1 MELRVLRYFLAVAR
15 EENISRAA
23 EALHTAQPSL
33 SRQLRELEKELGKT
47 LFLRGR
53 RRITL
58 TEDGMLLRK
67 RAEEIIDLVDKT
79 TGELTIGE
87 GAVTGDVYIGA
98 GESYA
103 VRFLTSAA
111 KRMQNL
117 YPEVHFHLSSGDAI
131 DVTEQ
136 LDKGLID
143 FGLLFHPV
151 DMSKYHSITIPA
163 VDTWGVFMRRDDP
176 LAKEDS
182 VSLRQLWDK
191 PLIVSRQVHRLGRLE
206 NWFQQAPVPPN
217 VVATYS
223 LAFNGSLMAE
233 DGLGYMLCLDKIIQV
248 GEGRDLCFRPLSPTM
263 ENTISVVWKK
273 HQIFSKA
280 AETFLEVL
288 REELAEG
295 KGEIGK
301 GAKDSLLDVREKK
314 IR

>member
-117 YPEVHFHLSSGDAI
+117 YPEVHLSGGPFSSF
-131 DVTEQ
+131 Q
-136 LDKGLID
+136 
-143 FGLLFHPV
+143 
-151 DMSKYHSITIPA
+151 
-163 VDTWGVFMRRDDP
+163 WRC
-176 LAKEDS
+176 
-182 VSLRQLWDK
+182 
-191 PLIVSRQVHRLGRLE
+191 HRCDRTAG
-206 NWFQQAPVPPN
+206 Q
-217 VVATYS
+217 
-223 LAFNGSLMAE
+223 
-233 DGLGYMLCLDKIIQV
+233 
-248 GEGRDLCFRPLSPTM
+248 
-263 ENTISVVWKK
+263 
-273 HQIFSKA
+273 
-280 AETFLEVL
+280 
-288 REELAEG
+288 
-295 KGEIGK
+295 
-301 GAKDSLLDVREKK
+301 GAD
-314 IR
+314 